1 MAELSTIAR
10 PYAVAAYK
18 LGREQK
24 ALGKWSEMLGF
35 AAAVASDAQIKAYI
49 QDPKVVSEDLLA
61 TFLKVCGDK
70 LNENGQNLIKVLVEY
85 GRLSILPEI
94 YSAFEALKAQDEGTL
109 TAEIII
115 AASKI
120 SAAETKDFV
129 KRLEAKFGKKIEAS
143 VSVDPEIIGGIKIVV
158 GDTVIDASVKG
169 QLQNLAYTL
178 TA

>member
-1 MAELSTIAR
+1 MAEISTIAR

-35 AAAVASDAQIKAYI
+35 AAAVANDAQIKAYI

-61 TFLKVCGDK
+61 TFLKVCGDN

-94 YSAFEALKAQDEGTL
+94 SSAFEALKAQDEGTL
-109 TAEIII
+109 DAEII
-115 AASKI
+115 AAAKI
-120 SAAETKDFV
+120 SAADTKDLV
-129 KRLEAKFGKKIEAS
+129 NRLEAKFGKKIEAT
-143 VSVDPEIIGGIKIVV
+143 VSVDPEIIGGIKIIV

>member
-1 MAELSTIAR
+1 MAEISTIAR

-35 AAAVASDAQIKAYI
+35 AAAVANDAQIKAYI
-49 QDPKVVSEDLLA
+49 QDPKVVSSDLLA
-61 TFLKVCGDK
+61 TFLKACGDN

-85 GRLSILPEI
+85 GRLSIMPEI

-109 TAEIII
+109 DAEII
-115 AASKI
+115 AAAKI
-120 SAAETKDFV
+120 SAADTKDLV
-129 KRLEAKFGKKIEAS
+129 KRLEAKFGKKIEAT
-143 VSVDPEIIGGIKIVV
+143 VSVDPEIIGGIKIIV

-169 QLQNLAYTL
+169 QLQNLAYSL

>member
-1 MAELSTIAR
+1 MAEVSTIAR

-35 AAAVASDAQIKAYI
+35 AAAVTNDAQIKAYI
-49 QDPKVVSEDLLA
+49 QDPKVVSSDLQA
-61 TFLKVCGDK
+61 TFLKVCGDQ
-70 LNENGQNLIKVLVEY
+70 LNENGQNLVKVLVEY

-94 YSAFEALKAQDEGTL
+94 SSAFEALKAQDEGTL
-109 TAEIII
+109 DAEII
-115 AASKI
+115 AAAKP
-120 SAAETKDFV
+120 SAAEVKDLV

-143 VSVDPEIIGGIKIVV
+143 VSVDPELIGGIKIIV

>member
-1 MAELSTIAR
+1 MAEISTIAR

-35 AAAVASDAQIKAYI
+35 AAAVTNDAQIKAYI
-49 QDPKVVSEDLLA
+49 QDPKVVSSDLQA
-61 TFLKVCGDK
+61 TFLKVCGDQ
-70 LNENGQNLIKVLVEY
+70 LNENGQNLVKVLVEY

-94 YSAFEALKAQDEGTL
+94 SSAFEALKAQDEGTL
-109 TAEIII
+109 DAEII
-115 AASKI
+115 AAAKP
-120 SAAETKDFV
+120 SAAEVKDLV

-143 VSVDPEIIGGIKIVV
+143 VSVDPELIGGIKIVV

>member
-1 MAELSTIAR
+1 MAEISTIAR

-35 AAAVASDAQIKAYI
+35 AAAVANDAQIKAYI
-49 QDPKVVSEDLLA
+49 QDPKVVSDDLQT
-61 TFLKVCGDK
+61 TFLKACGDQ
-70 LNENGQNLIKVLVEY
+70 LNENGQNLVKVLVEY

-94 YSAFEALKAQDEGTL
+94 SSAFEALKAQDEGTL
-109 TAEIII
+109 DAQII
-115 AASKI
+115 AAVKP
-120 SAAETKDFV
+120 SAAEVKDLV
-129 KRLEAKFGKKIEAS
+129 KRLEVKFGKKIEAS
-143 VSVDPEIIGGIKIVV
+143 VSVDPEIIGGIKIIV

-169 QLQNLAYTL
+169 QLQNLAYAL

>member
-1 MAELSTIAR
+1 MAEISTIAR

-35 AAAVASDAQIKAYI
+35 AAAVADNAQIKAYI
-49 QDPKVVSEDLLA
+49 QDPKVVSGDLQA
-61 TFLKVCGDK
+61 TFLKVCGDN
-70 LNENGQNLIKVLVEY
+70 LNENGQNLVKVLVEY

-94 YSAFEALKAQDEGTL
+94 FSAFEALKAQDEGTL
-109 TAEIII
+109 DAQII
-115 AASKI
+115 AATKI
-120 SAAETKDFV
+120 SAAETKDLV

-143 VSVDPEIIGGIKIVV
+143 VSVDPEIIGGIKIIV

-169 QLQNLAYTL
+169 QLQNLAYSL

>member
-1 MAELSTIAR
+1 MAEISTIAR

-35 AAAVASDAQIKAYI
+35 AAAVANDAQIKAYI
-49 QDPKVVSEDLLA
+49 QDPKVVSADLQA
-61 TFLKVCGDK
+61 TFLKVCGDI

-109 TAEIII
+109 DAEII
-115 AASKI
+115 AAAKI
-120 SAAETKDFV
+120 SAADTKDLV

-143 VSVDPEIIGGIKIVV
+143 VSVDPEIIGGIKIIV

-169 QLQNLAYTL
+169 QLQNLAYSL

>member
-18 LGREQK
+18 LGKEQK
-24 ALGKWSEMLGF
+24 ALAKWSEMLGF
-35 AAAVASDAQIKAYI
+35 ATQIASDAKMQAYI
-49 QDPKVVSEDLLA
+49 NDPNVIASDLQA
-61 TFLKVCGDK
+61 TFLKVCGNK
-70 LNENGQNLIKVLVEY
+70 LNENAQNLIKVLVEY
-85 GRLSILPEI
+85 GRLSVLPAISE
-94 YSAFEALKAQDEGTL
+94 AFEALKAQDEGTL
-109 TAEIII
+109 EATII
-115 AASKI
+115 AAAKPSV
-120 SAAETKDFV
+120 AEVKDLV

-143 VSVDPEIIGGIKIVV
+143 VSVDEEIIGGIKIIV

>member
-1 MAELSTIAR
+1 MAEISTIAR

-18 LGREQK
+18 LATEQK
-24 ALGKWSEMLGF
+24 ALAKWSEMLNF
-35 AAAVASDAQIKAYI
+35 AAAVTNDEQMRVFINN
-49 QDPKVVSEDLLA
+49 PKIVNEDLQN

-70 LNENGQNLIKVLVEY
+70 LNENGQNLIKTLVEY
-85 GRLSILPEI
+85 GRLSILPAI
-94 YSAFEALKAQDEGTL
+94 SSTFEELKAQAEGTL
-109 TAEIII
+109 DAQII
-115 AASKI
+115 AAVKP
-120 SAAETKDFV
+120 SATETKDLV

-143 VSVDPEIIGGIKIVV
+143 VSVDPEIIGGVKIIV

>member
-1 MAELSTIAR
+1 MAEISTIAR

-35 AAAVASDAQIKAYI
+35 AAAVANDAQIKAYI
-49 QDPKVVSEDLLA
+49 QDPKVVSENLLA
-61 TFLKVCGDK
+61 TFLKVCGDH

-109 TAEIII
+109 DAEII
-115 AASKI
+115 AAAKI
-120 SAAETKDFV
+120 SAADTKDLV

-143 VSVDPEIIGGIKIVV
+143 VSVDPEIIGGIKIIV